1 MQVKRRGVEMR
12 MVLGGDSSP
21 GRVDLP
27 LLKAVARARRWSQD
41 LIAGRVQSVD
51 EIAKRDG
58 VAARYVRELMPLGFL
73 GSRSCRGDYRRP
85 SAA

>member
-1 MQVKRRGVEMR
+1 MQVKRRGIEMR
-12 MVLGGDSSP
+12 MVLEGDSTP

-41 LIAGRVQSVD
+41 LIAGRVQSVG

-58 VAARYVRELMPLGFL
+58 VAGRYLRKLMPRARRWNHQNRARIGFA
-73 GSRSCRGDYRRP
+73 RF
-85 SAA
+85 